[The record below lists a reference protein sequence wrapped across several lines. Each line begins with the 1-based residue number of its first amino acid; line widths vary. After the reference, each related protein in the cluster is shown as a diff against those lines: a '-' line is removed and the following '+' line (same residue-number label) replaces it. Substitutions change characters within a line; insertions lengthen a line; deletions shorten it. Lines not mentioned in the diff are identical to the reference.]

1 VQAKY
6 GLGLYKGPCSNIT
19 IPYNKQIYMARIK
32 GNQITEGMTGMIN
45 KQIVFKNRLGT
56 RYAAAAP
63 STDRK
68 RKPTAG
74 QHINREKMKSCNE
87 YAIEAMENAEVKKG
101 YQAAAKGG
109 QTAVN
114 VAFSDAWHAHVV
126 HDIIAN
132 GYKGN
137 AGDTILVEATDN
149 FKVSAVKVSIFDRE
163 GILVEEGQA
172 TPRSSMW
179 MYVTQRDHDHAARI
193 VATAFDLP
201 GNKGVMEVLV

>member
-45 KQIVFKNRLGT
+45 KQIVL
-56 RYAAAAP
+56 
-63 STDRK
+63 TDRK

-87 YAIEAMENAEVKKG
+87 YAIEAMENAEVKKA
-101 YQAAAKGG
+101 YRAAAKGG

-114 VAFSDAWHAHVV
+114 VAFSDAWHAPVV